1 LNIEVRHVATSIRD
15 EELDLELHIAR
26 VKITDLPLT
35 AELHDIRDRRI
46 RVNRLHKSRI
56 SQIYALSHFNGATS
70 TGTRIGR
77 PGIDTDMDCDRE
89 EDGMDK
95 DADEDDEEPDEDDAI
110 AAQLDNLET
119 FFGQLSV
126 RAATD
131 DE

>member
-1 LNIEVRHVATSIRD
+1 
-15 EELDLELHIAR
+15 
-26 VKITDLPLT
+26 
-35 AELHDIRDRRI
+35 
-46 RVNRLHKSRI
+46 
-56 SQIYALSHFNGATS
+56 
-70 TGTRIGR
+70 
-77 PGIDTDMDCDRE
+77 MDCDRE

-95 DADEDDEEPDEDDAI
+95 DADEDDEELDEDDAI